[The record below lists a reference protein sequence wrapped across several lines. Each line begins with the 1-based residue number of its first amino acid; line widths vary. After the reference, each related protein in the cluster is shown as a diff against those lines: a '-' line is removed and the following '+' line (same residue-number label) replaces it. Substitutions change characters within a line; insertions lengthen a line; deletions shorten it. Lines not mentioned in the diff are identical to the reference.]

1 MARTSADQLAAAA
14 SSSLCPTSPDTAP
27 TQGPTVTTRVTYPL
41 PPSVGDPL
49 APLPLQALAQQ
60 AQAIEDYMAAG
71 GDEAVE
77 ERPMAA
83 PVDPY
88 ADIDPELLGGE
99 VLSVSCRG
107 WLCRG

>member
-1 MARTSADQLAAAA
+1 
-14 SSSLCPTSPDTAP
+14 
-27 TQGPTVTTRVTYPL
+27 
-41 PPSVGDPL
+41 
-49 APLPLQALAQQ
+49 LQALAQQ

-107 WLCRG
+107 WLLQGVFMGGLQGVSATVVV